1 MRELLKKSEFISSML
16 DFILPPLC
24 LGCDEYCDNESN
36 ICDLCLNKIEEYE
49 YPICLNCNSTLTKI
63 PCHFCKDKSLPVFIM
78 GEYRFPLDEII
89 KQFKFK
95 GITHL
100 SSFFSNLI
108 ISKYKTDILNLK
120 ADCIVPVPLHYAR
133 EKERGYNQAEL
144 MAKQISHELNLPF
157 RTDLIIRAKKRKP
170 QVKSKLSEREKNIKD
185 VFQVIN
191 KDEKLRIIILDDVV
205 TSGATM
211 KEVANTLN
219 KNNHKVVGAIAV
231 AHSV

>member
-1 MRELLKKSEFISSML
+1 ML

-24 LGCDEYCDNESN
+24 FGCDEYCDNEDH
-36 ICDLCLNKIEEYE
+36 ICDLCLNKIEKYE
-49 YPICLNCNSTLTKI
+49 YPVCLNCNSTLPKL
-63 PCHFCKDKSLPVFIM
+63 PCLYCKDQSLPVFIM

-95 GITHL
+95 GFTHL
-100 SSFFSNLI
+100 ASLFSDLI

-144 MAKQISHELNLPF
+144 IAKQISSELNLPL
-157 RTDLIIRAKKRKP
+157 RKDLIVRTQKRKP
-170 QVKSKLSEREKNIKD
+170 QVKSKLSERGKNIKD
-185 VFQVIN
+185 VFRVIN
-191 KDEKLRIIILDDVV
+191 KDESLRIIILDDVM

-219 KNNHKVVGAIAV
+219 RNNHKVVGAIAV